1 MPAADRGD
9 PFIHCMRNRK
19 AALIE
24 RLKSGASQLGRQL
37 LPELLT
43 DYRSFHRNTMS
54 NPLCLGQFC

>member
-1 MPAADRGD
+1 
-9 PFIHCMRNRK
+9 MRNRK